1 MGSGVGGKLRSA
13 LEISVGCRRKA
24 GRGFVPHETD
34 CHAGITECVG
44 WGQQRPA
51 EQVSTPWALAWEG
64 QGLCPRL
71 DPSRRRVGGM
81 LCLARCPPGAEKVFL
96 GALPHAAV
104 LL

>member
-13 LEISVGCRRKA
+13 LEISVGCRRRA
-24 GRGFVPHETD
+24 GKGFVPHETD
-34 CHAGITECVG
+34 FHAGITECIR

-51 EQVSTPWALAWEG
+51 QQVSTPWCRKAR
-64 QGLCPRL
+64 GLCSGL
-71 DPSRRRVGGM
+71 DRESEAGGAK
-81 LCLARCPPGAEKVFL
+81 CSAWQGAYLAAEKVFL